1 MNFNQRVTAQRCF
14 GNTPVAPDFGAAVWL
29 GDAYVG
35 YGQALSLAR
44 AAMRRGGWAEAEA
57 LLMKAAPLAG
67 GDAAFCNLVGILWEA
82 RGDHRRARKFYG
94 DAIRADGRYE
104 PAQQNMRRLYE
115 LATFGRTSQPVAL
128 GDALGDER
136 RAK

>member
-1 MNFNQRVTAQRCF
+1 MNSNRDLTGQRRL
-14 GNTPVAPDFGAAVWL
+14 GGAPAAPEFGAAVWL

-35 YGQALSLAR
+35 YEQALSLAR

-128 GDALGDER
+128 GDPRGVT
-136 RAK
+136 